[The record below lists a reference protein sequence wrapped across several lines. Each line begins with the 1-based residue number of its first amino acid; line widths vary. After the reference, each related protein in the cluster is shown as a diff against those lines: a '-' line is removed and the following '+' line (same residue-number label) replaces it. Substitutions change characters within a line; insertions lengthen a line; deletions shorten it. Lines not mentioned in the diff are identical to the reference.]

1 MKRKALFLLLALG
14 LMSASEAMAQSKIGF
29 NAIGGNVAF
38 VSPENLDGTFG
49 LGVFADLGQVAPN
62 IGLEPNIEYW
72 SFSENQFGVET
83 SLRDISLGMRG
94 KYYFEV
100 TNPKVRP
107 FAGAGL
113 GLHFLHA
120 ESAVA
125 IPGFPAASAEGSDTK
140 LGLDVGGGIST
151 ALNSKND
158 FRAEAWY
165 GIVSDVNQF
174 ALRVGVSHKLGL

>member
-14 LMSASEAMAQSKIGF
+14 MLSATQAMAQSKIGF
-29 NAIGGNVAF
+29 NAIGATAAF
-38 VSPENLDGTFG
+38 ISPENLDGTFG
-49 LGVFADLGQVAPN
+49 LGVFADLGQLAPN

-83 SLRDISLGMRG
+83 SLRDISLGARA

-100 TNPKVRP
+100 ANPKVRP

-120 ESAVA
+120 ESSMNV
-125 IPGFPAASAEGSDTK
+125 PGFPAVTAEGSDTK
-140 LGLDVGGGIST
+140 LGLDIGGGIST
-151 ALNSKND
+151 PMNSKND

>member
-1 MKRKALFLLLALG
+1 MKRKALFLVLALG
-14 LMSASEAMAQSKIGF
+14 LLGSQQAMAQSKIGF
-29 NAIGGNVAF
+29 HAIGGTVAY

-49 LGVFADLGQVAPN
+49 LGVFADLGQLAPN

-83 SLRDISLGMRG
+83 SLRDISLGARA

-100 TNPKVRP
+100 SNPKVRP

-120 ESAVA
+120 ETSMN
-125 IPGFPAASAEGSDTK
+125 IPGFPATTAEGSDTK
-140 LGLDVGGGIST
+140 LGLDIGGGIST
-151 ALNSKND
+151 AMNSKND

-174 ALRVGVSHKLGL
+174 ALRVGISHKLGL